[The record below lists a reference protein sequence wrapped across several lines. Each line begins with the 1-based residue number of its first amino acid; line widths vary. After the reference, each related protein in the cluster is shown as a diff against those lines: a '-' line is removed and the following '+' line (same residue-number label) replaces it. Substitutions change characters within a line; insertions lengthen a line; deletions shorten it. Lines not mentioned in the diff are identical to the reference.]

1 MTADRASTVTAVTD
15 ELETTVDALAERVL
29 DRTGGCRGRYLLGI
43 AGPPGAGK
51 STLAAALRAAV
62 DAAAGSNVAELAPM
76 DGYHLRNAQLRAI
89 GRLAGKGE
97 PDTFDVTG
105 FVDGLNRLRH
115 TPIGAPV
122 PWPTFDR
129 ATDEPTPAGIVV
141 THQRIVIAEGNYLL
155 LDDGPWSKVRP
166 LLDECWYLTADRNT
180 RLERLLH
187 RHLRGGRDDTAARAK
202 VHDSDM
208 ANADL
213 VAGTAYRADLVLHER
228 DSHYFIG

>member
-1 MTADRASTVTAVTD
+1 MRESTVTAVTE
-15 ELETTVDALAERVL
+15 ELEATVDALAARVL
-29 DRTGGCRGRYLLGI
+29 DRAGGCAGRYLLGI

-51 STLAAALRAAV
+51 STLAAALRMAV
-62 DAAAGSNVAELAPM
+62 DAAAGSSIAELAPM
-76 DGYHLRNAQLRAI
+76 DGYHLPNARLRAL

-115 TPIGAPV
+115 TPIGEPI

-129 ATDEPTPAGIVV
+129 ATDEPTPGGIVV
-141 THQRIVIAEGNYLL
+141 THHRIVITEGNYLL
-155 LDDGPWSKVRP
+155 LDDEPWSKVRP
-166 LLDECWYLTADRNT
+166 LLNHCWYLTADRHT
-180 RLERLLH
+180 RIERLLH
-187 RHLRGGRDDTAARAK
+187 RHLRGGRDDISARAK

-213 VAGTAYRADLVLHER
+213 VEGTAKRADLVLRER
-228 DSHYFIG
+228 DSHYFMD

>member
-1 MTADRASTVTAVTD
+1 VT
-15 ELETTVDALAERVL
+15 ENSETSVEALAERVQARAEQ
-29 DRTGGCRGRYLLGI
+29 RTGRYLLGI

-62 DAAAGSNVAELAPM
+62 DAVAGSRVAELAPM
-76 DGYHLRNAQLRAI
+76 DGYHLPNAQLRAL

-97 PDTFDVTG
+97 PDTFDATG
-105 FVDGLNRLRH
+105 FVDGLNRLRR
-115 TPIGAPV
+115 TPLGEPV

-129 ATDEPTPAGIVV
+129 STDEPTPGGIVV
-141 THQRIVIAEGNYLL
+141 TDQRIVITEGNYLL

-166 LLDECWYLTADRNT
+166 QLDECWYLTADRHT
-180 RLERLLH
+180 RIERLLH
-187 RHLRGGRDDTAARAK
+187 RHLRGGRDHSAAQAK

-213 VAGTAYRADLVLHER
+213 VGPTARHADLLLYER
-228 DSHYFIG
+228 NSRYYLS